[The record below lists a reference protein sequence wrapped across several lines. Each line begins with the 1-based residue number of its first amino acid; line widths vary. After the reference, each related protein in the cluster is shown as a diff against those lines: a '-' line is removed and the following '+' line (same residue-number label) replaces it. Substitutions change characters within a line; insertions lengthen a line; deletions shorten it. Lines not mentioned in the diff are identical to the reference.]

1 MVEEVESLTDLK
13 AKIESAKE
21 LVVIDFYATWS
32 APCKLIDP
40 LIEGMSKGEFS
51 AVLFLKVDVDANE
64 EAAQEYNIDTF
75 PTYIFLKS
83 GKTLGTMEGADVDQL
98 MKLINEHK

>member
-1 MVEEVESLTDLK
+1 MVEEVDSLTDLK

-75 PTYIFLKS
+75 PTFIFMRS
-83 GKTLGTMEGADVDQL
+83 GKKIGIMKGADVDQL
-98 MKLINEHK
+98 KELINKHK

>member
-1 MVEEVESLTDLK
+1 MVEEVNSLTDLK
-13 AKIESAKE
+13 AKIKSAEE

-51 AVLFLKVDVDANE
+51 GVLFLKVDVDANE

-75 PTYIFLKS
+75 PTFIFMKS
-83 GKTLGTMEGADVDQL
+83 GETIDTMEGADVDQL
-98 MKLINEHK
+98 MKLINQHK